1 MFKIRKHSW
10 KFGFCTFAIG
20 YDEQYLKIL
29 AFSGKKWLLTLG
41 ALQPLIVFLLPE
53 GLEMLGSDNF
63 PATLIKFLSVV
74 IGSGVG
80 STLVLGVHA
89 NLGLNFKLK
98 KWVNLTKKYINGHRF
113 FHAVA
118 KKIRNWL
125 KKKKENKICWIFE
138 KIGIANN

>member
-1 MFKIRKHSW
+1 MYFS
-10 KFGFCTFAIG
+10 IG

-63 PATLIKFLSVV
+63 PATLIKFLSVF

-80 STLVLGVHA
+80 STLIFGVHA
-89 NLGLNFKLK
+89 NLGLNFK
-98 KWVNLTKKYINGHRF
+98 
-113 FHAVA
+113 
-118 KKIRNWL
+118 
-125 KKKKENKICWIFE
+125 
-138 KIGIANN
+138 